1 MLDWKLICEKNMSC
15 HQNDLKTKTCM
26 IKLKLI
32 RRLIQSERSFINQSD
47 LTYYQSQVHM
57 LCHVIAKICSI

>member
-1 MLDWKLICEKNMSC
+1 MSC